1 MTSEKIIEKIYMDC
15 PLCDH
20 KHELLKIA
28 RSTTLMVK
36 GDLVTYD
43 ETFFR
48 CLNID
53 NEEDENEFETGKM
66 LNQNILNAKN
76 AYRKK
81 HNLLTSDD
89 IIEIREKYNL
99 SQVNLSKLLGW
110 KEDSI
115 ARYETKSIQSESCDA
130 TLRLIKEPVKALEYF
145 ENNKERFTFVEEK
158 KIRKKIKEIDSRERL
173 LLNYR
178 NYNTPSIDN
187 GFTVVNIDKIEATI
201 SYFAEKLGSV
211 FKVKLMKMLWYA
223 DAISFKER
231 FVAITGLVYTHEPMG
246 ALPIG
251 HNSLMNLENLIIT
264 KEESDKFSQK
274 FHIHPSSLFVDYSVL
289 TQDEIDILN
298 RVVKKFKDYTGAECA
313 DYMHKEKAYRDTKEE
328 EIISFELTKELNNF
342 DEI

>member
-1 MTSEKIIEKIYMDC
+1 MTS
-15 PLCDH
+15 
-20 KHELLKIA
+20 
-28 RSTTLMVK
+28 
-36 GDLVTYD
+36 
-43 ETFFR
+43 
-48 CLNID
+48 
-53 NEEDENEFETGKM
+53 
-66 LNQNILNAKN
+66 
-76 AYRKK
+76 
-81 HNLLTSDD
+81 
-89 IIEIREKYNL
+89 EIREKYNL

-130 TLRLIKEPVKALEYF
+130 ALRLIKEPVKALEYF

-251 HNSLMNLENLIIT
+251 HKSLMNLENLIIT
-264 KEESDKFSQK
+264 REESDNFSQK